1 MITGPLGGV
10 RLRNIS
16 VEKFSASSAP
26 EQYLEI
32 VERKGLGHPDSI
44 CDAIM
49 DQISVDLCAEYL
61 ERFDTILHHN
71 IDKCLLVAGE
81 TAGIFGGGIMVDPMR
96 LVIGDRATFQAE
108 DVELDVANIAVDTAK
123 RWFDEKLRFVKPDFV
138 EYQVELKHGSS
149 ELTDIFNRHK
159 GILGS
164 NDTSAA
170 VGYAPLSFTE
180 QAVMDMEKYLNSGE
194 FKSEHPESG
203 EDVKVMG
210 VRRGNSLDI
219 TVAMPLIDSFV
230 DSEKHYFNM
239 KEDIFGAMNRYLTSY
254 MEEKDVIM
262 STSVSFNNL
271 DVQGRGMEGIYT
283 TVTGTSAED
292 ADCGQV
298 GRGNRVNGIIPL
310 NRPVSSEAAA
320 GKNPVSHVG
329 KIYNV
334 LSHHI
339 AGRIVEKV
347 PDVKEAY
354 VWLLSDIGVPIDDP
368 KVAAAQIIM
377 EKGSVGS
384 VAKDVEEVIDFELEH
399 IQDFCMQLARGMMP
413 VC

>member
-1 MITGPLGGV
+1 MGGV
-10 RLRNIS
+10 KLRNIT
-16 VEKFSASSAP
+16 VEKFRAASAP
-26 EQYLEI
+26 EQNLEI

-49 DQISVDLCAEYL
+49 DQISVNLCNEYL
-61 ERFDTILHHN
+61 EKFDTILHHN
-71 IDKCLLVAGE
+71 TDKCLLVAGE
-81 TAGIFGGGIMVDPMR
+81 TAGIFGGGIVVEPMR
-96 LVIGDRATFQAE
+96 LVIGDRATFK
-108 DVELDVANIAVDTAK
+108 VEGTEVDVANIAVDTAR
-123 RWFDEKLRFVKPDFV
+123 RWFDEKLRFVQPDFV
-138 EYQVELKHGSS
+138 EYQVELKPGSA
-149 ELTDIFNRHK
+149 ELTDIFRRQK

-180 QAVMDMEKYLNSGE
+180 QAVLDMEKHLNSAQ
-194 FKSEHPESG
+194 FKEEYPESG

-210 VRRGNSLDI
+210 IRRGTKFDI

-230 DSEKHYFNM
+230 DSEQHYFNM
-239 KEDIFGAMNRYLTSY
+239 KKDLFGVMNGYLVSY
-254 MEEKDVIM
+254 MEDKGVHM
-262 STSVSFNNL
+262 NTSVSFNNL
-271 DVQGRGMEGIYT
+271 DIDGRGMDGIYT
-283 TVTGTSAED
+283 SVTGTSAED

-339 AGRIVEKV
+339 AGRIVENV

-354 VWLLSDIGVPIDDP
+354 VWLLSDIGVPIDTP

-377 EKGSVGS
+377 ERGSVDS
-384 VAKDVEEVIDFELEH
+384 VKAEVEEVIDFELEH
-399 IQDFCMQLARGMMP
+399 IQDFCMQLARGMITIY
-413 VC
+413 

>member
-1 MITGPLGGV
+1 LGGIE
-10 RLRNIS
+10 LRNIT
-16 VEKFSASSAP
+16 VEKFRSASAP
-26 EQYLEI
+26 EQHLEI

-49 DQISVDLCAEYL
+49 DQISVNLCTEYL
-61 ERFDTILHHN
+61 EKFDAILHHN

-81 TAGIFGGGIMVDPMR
+81 TAGIFGGGVMVDPML
-96 LVIGDRATFQAE
+96 LVIGDRATFKAE
-108 DVELDVANIAVDTAK
+108 DTEIDVANIAVDTAK

-138 EYQVELKHGSS
+138 EYQVELKPGSA
-149 ELTDIFNRHK
+149 ELTDIFRRQK

-180 QAVMDMEKYLNSGE
+180 KVVLDMEKHLNSSR
-194 FKSEHPESG
+194 FKDEYPESG
-203 EDVKVMG
+203 EDVKIMG
-210 VRRGNSLDI
+210 IRRKNNFDV

-230 DSEKHYFNM
+230 DSEQHYFNM
-239 KEDIFGAMNRYLTSY
+239 KKDLFGVMNAFLVDY
-254 MEEKDVIM
+254 MEEKGVQM
-262 STSVSFNNL
+262 NASVSFNNL
-271 DVQGRGMEGIYT
+271 DIPGRGMEGIYT
-283 TVTGTSAED
+283 SVTGTSAED

-354 VWLLSDIGVPIDDP
+354 IWLLSDIGVAIDKP
-368 KVAAAQIIM
+368 KVAEAQIIM
-377 EKGSVGS
+377 TKGSVDS
-384 VAKDVEEVIDFELEH
+384 VTKEVEEVIDFELEH
-399 IQDFCMQLARGMMP
+399 IQDFCMQLARGMIP
-413 VC
+413 IC

>member
-1 MITGPLGGV
+1 MGRG
-10 RLRNIS
+10 RLRNIT
-16 VEKFSASSAP
+16 VEEFSSSSAP
-26 EQYLEI
+26 EQHLEI

-49 DQISVDLCAEYL
+49 DRISVDLCTEYI
-61 ERFDTILHHN
+61 EKFDTILHHN

-81 TAGIFGGGIMVDPMR
+81 TAGIFGGGVVVEPML
-96 LVIGDRATFQAE
+96 LVIGDRATFRSE
-108 DVELDVANIAVDTAK
+108 DIEVDVANIATDTAK
-123 RWFDEKLRFVKPDFV
+123 RWFDEKLRFVEPDFV
-138 EYQVELKHGSS
+138 EYQIELKHGSA
-149 ELTDIFNRHK
+149 ELTDIFRRQK
-159 GILGS
+159 DILGS

-180 QAVMDMEKYLNSGE
+180 KAVLDMEKHLNSDA
-194 FKSEHPESG
+194 FKAEYPESG

-210 VRRGNSLDI
+210 VRRGSKLDL
-219 TVAMPLIDSFV
+219 TVAMPFIDSFV
-230 DSEKHYFNM
+230 DSEQHYFNM
-239 KEDIFGAMNRYLTSY
+239 KQDIFGAMNGYLADY
-254 MEEKDVIM
+254 MEERGVCMNASI
-262 STSVSFNNL
+262 SFNNL
-271 DVQGRGMEGIYT
+271 DVVGRGMGGIYT
-283 TVTGTSAED
+283 SVTGTSAED

-339 AGRIVEKV
+339 AGKIVSKV

-354 VWLLSDIGVPIDDP
+354 VWLLSDIGVPIDTP

-377 EKGSVGS
+377 EKGTVASVE
-384 VAKDVEEVIDFELEH
+384 KEVEEVIDLELEH
-399 IQDFCMQLARGMMP
+399 IRDFCMQLARGMIP

>member
-1 MITGPLGGV
+1 M
-10 RLRNIS
+10 RNIT
-16 VEKFSASSAP
+16 VEKFRSVSAP
-26 EQYLEI
+26 EQHLEI

-49 DQISVDLCAEYL
+49 DRISVDLCTEYL
-61 ERFDTILHHN
+61 EKFDAILHHN

-81 TAGIFGGGIMVDPMR
+81 TAGIFGGGVMVDPML
-96 LVIGDRATFQAE
+96 LVIGDRATYKADDIE
-108 DVELDVANIAVDTAK
+108 VDVANIAVDTAK
-123 RWFDEKLRFVKPDFV
+123 RWFDENLRFVKPDFV
-138 EYQVELKHGSS
+138 EYQVELKPGSA
-149 ELTDIFNRHK
+149 ELTDIFRRQK

-180 QAVMDMEKYLNSGE
+180 QAILDMERHLNSTD
-194 FKSEHPESG
+194 FKDEYPESG

-210 VRRGNSLDI
+210 IRRGNKFDV

-230 DSEKHYFNM
+230 DSEQHYFNM
-239 KEDIFGAMNRYLTSY
+239 KESIFIKMNAFLTDY
-254 MEEKDVIM
+254 MEEKGVQMNACI
-262 STSVSFNNL
+262 SFNNL
-271 DVQGRGMEGIYT
+271 DIQGRGMEGIYT
-283 TVTGTSAED
+283 SVTGTSAED

-339 AGRIVEKV
+339 AARIVEKV

-354 VWLLSDIGVPIDDP
+354 VWLLSDIGVSIDHP
-368 KVAAAQIIM
+368 KVAAAQIVM
-377 EKGSVGS
+377 KKGSVDS
-384 VAKDVEEVIDFELEH
+384 VAKEVEEVIDFELEH
-399 IQDFCMQLARGMMP
+399 IQDFCMQLARGMIP

>member
-1 MITGPLGGV
+1 M
-10 RLRNIS
+10 RNIT
-16 VEKFSASSAP
+16 VEKFRSVSAP
-26 EQYLEI
+26 EQHLEI

-49 DQISVDLCAEYL
+49 DRISVNLCTEYI
-61 ERFDTILHHN
+61 EKFDAILHHN

-81 TAGIFGGGIMVDPMR
+81 TAGIFGGGVMLNPML
-96 LVIGDRATFQAE
+96 LVIGDRATFRAE
-108 DVELDVANIAVDTAK
+108 DIEIDVANIAVDTAK

-138 EYQVELKHGSS
+138 EYQVELKPGSA
-149 ELTDIFNRHK
+149 ELTDIFQRQK

-180 QAVMDMEKYLNSGE
+180 QAVLDMEKHLNSGD
-194 FKSEHPESG
+194 FKDEYPESG

-210 VRRGNSLDI
+210 VRRGSKFDI

-230 DSEKHYFNM
+230 DSEQHYFNM
-239 KEDIFGAMNRYLTSY
+239 KQDIFTSMNAHLADY
-254 MEEKDVIM
+254 MEEKAVQMNASI
-262 STSVSFNNL
+262 SFNNL
-271 DVQGRGMEGIYT
+271 DIPGRGMEGIYT
-283 TVTGTSAED
+283 SVTGTSAED

-339 AGRIVEKV
+339 ASRIVEKV
-347 PDVKEAY
+347 SDVKEAY
-354 VWLLSDIGVPIDDP
+354 VWLLSDIGVAIDTP
-368 KVAAAQIIM
+368 KVAAAQVIM
-377 EKGSVGS
+377 KKGSVES
-384 VAKDVEEVIDFELEH
+384 VAKEIEEVMDFELEH
-399 IQDFCMQLARGMMP
+399 IQDFCMQLARGMIP

>member
-1 MITGPLGGV
+1 MGGV
-10 RLRNIS
+10 KLRNIT
-16 VEKFSASSAP
+16 VEKFRAASAP
-26 EQYLEI
+26 EQNLEI

-49 DQISVDLCAEYL
+49 DNISVSLCNEYL
-61 ERFDTILHHN
+61 EKFDTILHHN
-71 IDKCLLVAGE
+71 TDKCLLVAGE
-81 TAGIFGGGIMVDPMR
+81 TAGIFGGGIVVEPMR
-96 LVIGDRATFQAE
+96 LVIGDRATFKVE
-108 DVELDVANIAVDTAK
+108 DTEINVANIAVDTAK
-123 RWFDEKLRFVKPDFV
+123 RWFDEKLRFVQPDFV
-138 EYQVELKHGSS
+138 EYQVELKPGSA
-149 ELTDIFNRHK
+149 ELTDIFRRQK
-159 GILGS
+159 DILGS

-180 QAVMDMEKYLNSGE
+180 QAVLDMEKHLNSAR
-194 FKSEHPESG
+194 FKEEYPESG

-210 VRRGNSLDI
+210 VRRGTKFDI

-230 DSEKHYFNM
+230 DSEQHYFNM
-239 KEDIFGAMNRYLTSY
+239 KKNLFGAMNGYLLAY
-254 MEEKDVIM
+254 MEEKGVQM
-262 STSVSFNNL
+262 NTSVAFNNL
-271 DVQGRGMEGIYT
+271 DIDGRGMDGIYT
-283 TVTGTSAED
+283 SVTGTSAED

-298 GRGNRVNGIIPL
+298 GRGNHVNGIIPL

-334 LSHHI
+334 LSHRI

-354 VWLLSDIGVPIDDP
+354 VWLLSDIGVAIDNP

-377 EKGSVGS
+377 EKGSVDS
-384 VAKDVEEVIDFELEH
+384 VAKEVEDVIDFELEH
-399 IQDFCMQLARGMMP
+399 IQDLCMQLARGM
-413 VC
+413 VTVY

>member
-1 MITGPLGGV
+1 MRYIT
-10 RLRNIS
+10 
-16 VEKFSASSAP
+16 VEKFRSVSAS
-26 EQYLEI
+26 EQHLEI

-49 DQISVDLCAEYL
+49 DAISVNLCTEYL
-61 ERFDTILHHN
+61 EKFDAILHHN

-81 TAGIFGGGIMVDPMR
+81 TAGIFGGGVMVDPML
-96 LVIGDRATFQAE
+96 LVIGDRATFKAE
-108 DVELDVANIAVDTAK
+108 DIEIDVANIAVDTAK
-123 RWFDEKLRFVKPDFV
+123 RWFDEKLRFVQPDFV
-138 EYQVELKHGSS
+138 EYQVELKPGSA
-149 ELTDIFNRHK
+149 ELTDIFRRQK

-180 QAVMDMEKYLNSGE
+180 QAVLDMERHLNSSVFKEE
-194 FKSEHPESG
+194 FPESG
-203 EDVKVMG
+203 EDVKIMG
-210 VRRGNSLDI
+210 VRRGSKFDV
-219 TVAMPLIDSFV
+219 TVAMPLIDLFV
-230 DSEKHYFNM
+230 DSEQHYFNM
-239 KEDIFGAMNRYLTSY
+239 KQEIFRSMNAYLAGY
-254 MEEKDVIM
+254 LEKNNVQMNASI
-262 STSVSFNNL
+262 SFNNL
-271 DVQGRGMEGIYT
+271 DIPGRGMEGIYT
-283 TVTGTSAED
+283 SVTGTSAED

-339 AGRIVEKV
+339 AARIVEKV

-354 VWLLSDIGVPIDDP
+354 VWLLSDIGVAIDSP
-368 KVAAAQIIM
+368 KVAAAQVIM
-377 EKGSVGS
+377 NKGSVDS
-384 VAKDVEEVIDFELEH
+384 VAREIEEVIDFELEH
-399 IQDFCMQLARGMMP
+399 IQDFCMQLARGMIP

>member
-1 MITGPLGGV
+1 M
-10 RLRNIS
+10 RNIT
-16 VEKFSASSAP
+16 VEGFRSSSAP
-26 EQYLEI
+26 EQHLEI

-49 DQISVDLCAEYL
+49 DRISVDLCTEYI
-61 ERFDTILHHN
+61 ERFDAILHHN

-81 TAGIFGGGIMVDPMR
+81 TAGIFGGGVVVEPML
-96 LVIGDRATFQAE
+96 LVIGDRATFRSE
-108 DVELDVANIAVDTAK
+108 DIDIDVANIAMDTAK

-138 EYQVELKHGSS
+138 EYQVELKHGSA
-149 ELTDIFNRHK
+149 ELTDIFRRQK

-180 QAVMDMEKYLNSGE
+180 KAVLDMEKHLNSPT
-194 FKSEHPESG
+194 FKEEYPESG

-210 VRRGNSLDI
+210 VRRGNKLDL

-230 DSEKHYFNM
+230 DSEQHYFNM
-239 KEDIFGAMNRYLTSY
+239 KKDIFGAMNGFLTGY
-254 MEEKDVIM
+254 MEEKDVCMNASI
-262 STSVSFNNL
+262 SFNNL
-271 DVQGRGMEGIYT
+271 DAAGRGMDGIYT
-283 TVTGTSAED
+283 SVTGTSAED

-339 AGRIVEKV
+339 AGKIVSKV

-354 VWLLSDIGVPIDDP
+354 VWLLSDIGVPIDRP

-377 EKGSVGS
+377 EKGTVASVEKE
-384 VAKDVEEVIDFELEH
+384 VVEVIDLELEH
-399 IQDFCMQLARGMMP
+399 IRDFCMQLARGMIP

>member
-1 MITGPLGGV
+1 M
-10 RLRNIS
+10 RNIT
-16 VEKFSASSAP
+16 VEEFSSSSAP
-26 EQYLEI
+26 EQHLEI

-49 DQISVDLCAEYL
+49 DRISVDLCTEYI
-61 ERFDTILHHN
+61 EKFDTILHHN

-81 TAGIFGGGIMVDPMR
+81 TAGIFGGGVVVEPML
-96 LVIGDRATFQAE
+96 LVIGDRATFRSE
-108 DVELDVANIAVDTAK
+108 DIEVDVANIATDTAK
-123 RWFDEKLRFVKPDFV
+123 RWFDEKLRFVEPDFV
-138 EYQVELKHGSS
+138 EYQIELKHGSA
-149 ELTDIFNRHK
+149 ELTDIFRRQK
-159 GILGS
+159 DILGS

-180 QAVMDMEKYLNSGE
+180 KAVLDMEKHLNSDA
-194 FKSEHPESG
+194 FKAEYPESG

-210 VRRGNSLDI
+210 VRRGSKLDL
-219 TVAMPLIDSFV
+219 TVAMPFIDSFV
-230 DSEKHYFNM
+230 DSEQHYFNM
-239 KEDIFGAMNRYLTSY
+239 KQDIFGAMNGYLADY
-254 MEEKDVIM
+254 MEERGVCMNASI
-262 STSVSFNNL
+262 SFNNL
-271 DVQGRGMEGIYT
+271 DVVGRGMGGIYT
-283 TVTGTSAED
+283 SVTGTSAED

-339 AGRIVEKV
+339 AGKIVSKV

-354 VWLLSDIGVPIDDP
+354 VWLLSDIGVPIDTP

-377 EKGSVGS
+377 EKGTVASVE
-384 VAKDVEEVIDFELEH
+384 KEVEEVIDLELEH
-399 IQDFCMQLARGMMP
+399 IRDFCMQLARGMIP